1 MSAGA
6 PERSGFVIHPS
17 VEHAPPIAVRAEGLY
32 LYDEGGRRYLDGCSG
47 AVTSNIGHGV
57 PEVLEAMREQAATLT
72 FAFRSQFGNRPADAL
87 AERLGELAPG
97 SLRWLFLVN
106 SGSEATELA
115 AKMALQ
121 HWQERGRPEKTHVLS
136 RRISYHGITLG
147 ALSMSGHALRR
158 SRFETLLAKDA
169 QVATPYC
176 LRCPLGLAY
185 PSCALACAD
194 DLQARIDALGAENVA
209 AFIAEP
215 VVGASGAAITPPR
228 AYYARIRAICDANE
242 VLFIA
247 DEVMTG
253 MGRTGAMFAVE
264 HYPAVEPGPD
274 REPTGEL
281 VPDLLVLGKGLG
293 AGYTPVSA
301 VLATDEVMEPIRRGS
316 GSVLYGHTLS
326 FNPLSAATAL
336 AVLDYVEN
344 HHLVENA
351 RERGEQL
358 MNALNALAT
367 RHPIVG
373 DVRGLGLLA
382 GLELVADGALAPFSP
397 EANVTGRLVRHALE
411 RGLLIYP
418 AAGALEG
425 AGDAVM
431 IAPPLTIGA
440 AEVDTLVGMVD
451 GALSALERE
460 LGAPAPR
467 PT

>member
-1 MSAGA
+1 MSVGA
-6 PERSGFVIHPS
+6 PDRSGYVIHPL
-17 VEHAPPIAVRAEGLY
+17 VEAAPPTAVRGEGLY

-47 AVTSNIGHGV
+47 AVNTNIGHGV
-57 PEVLEAMREQAATLT
+57 PEVLEAMRAQAETLT
-72 FAFRSQFGNRPADAL
+72 FAFRSQFGNRPSDAL
-87 AERLGELAPG
+87 AERLGALAPG

-136 RRISYHGITLG
+136 RRISYHGVTLG
-147 ALSMSGHALRR
+147 ALSMSGHVLRR
-158 SRFETLLAKDA
+158 SRFEALLAKDA

-185 PSCALACAD
+185 PSCAVACAD
-194 DLQARIDALGAENVA
+194 DLQARIDALGADNVA

-215 VVGASGAAITPPR
+215 VVGASGAAITPPPE
-228 AYYARIRAICDANE
+228 YYAKIRAICDAND

-264 HYPAVEPGPD
+264 HYGV
-274 REPTGEL
+274 

-293 AGYTPVSA
+293 AGYTPVAA
-301 VLATDEVMEPIRRGS
+301 VVATDELMEPIRRGS

-344 HHLVENA
+344 HDLVGNA

-358 MNALNALAT
+358 MNALKTLAA
-367 RHPIVG
+367 RHPVLG
-373 DVRGLGLLA
+373 DVRGLGLLV
-382 GLELVADGALAPFSP
+382 GLELVADGSLAPFPP
-397 EANVTGRLVRHALE
+397 EANVTGRLVRHAFE

-431 IAPPLTIGA
+431 IAPPLTIDA
-440 AEVDTLVGMVD
+440 AEVDALVGMVD
-451 GALSALERE
+451 GALSALEHE
-460 LGAPAPR
+460 LGTPAPQR
-467 PT
+467 T